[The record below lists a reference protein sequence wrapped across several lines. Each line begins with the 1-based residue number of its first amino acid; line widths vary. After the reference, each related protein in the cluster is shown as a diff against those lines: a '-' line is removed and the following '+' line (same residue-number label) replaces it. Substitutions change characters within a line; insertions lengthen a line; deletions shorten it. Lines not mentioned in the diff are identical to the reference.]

1 MLCRTSRAGQQ
12 TGTEKPM
19 SKNVLSSRTEEIRRL
34 NDELRTQFR
43 GGKVMLTTGITSLGE
58 VAVVGILNAIAAFDD
73 FNADNDP
80 HGEHDCAL
88 LDWQGQRIMFKVDYY
103 DLDLNYLS
111 ENPTD
116 PSVTTRVMTV
126 MLASEY

>member
-1 MLCRTSRAGQQ
+1 
-12 TGTEKPM
+12 M
-19 SKNVLSSRTEEIRRL
+19 SKNVLSSHTEEIRRL

-43 GGKVMLTTGITSLGE
+43 GGKVMLTTGVTALGE
-58 VAVVGILNAIAAFDD
+58 MAVVEILNAIAAFDD
-73 FNADNDP
+73 FTADNDP

-88 LDWQGQRIMFKVDYY
+88 LDWQEERIMFKIDYY
-103 DLDLNYLS
+103 DQNLKYLS
-111 ENPTD
+111 DNPAD

>member
-1 MLCRTSRAGQQ
+1 
-12 TGTEKPM
+12 M